1 LSESIDHQV
10 ELLNQLLLAVKEFVQ
25 RDVLPVASKHDH
37 DDSYPSELV
46 DQMAEMGLFGMTVP
60 EEFGGLGVDVL
71 TFSMVFEELAKG
83 WMSLTGP
90 IGSHSMLTRAIVQHG
105 TDQQKQEWLPD
116 LATGKK
122 RGGLALT
129 EPGGGSDVA
138 GIKTSAVKVG
148 EQYVINGTKQ
158 FITNGHNGDVF
169 LLLAKTDTN
178 ANPPHSGISAFI
190 AEKGPGFEVGRDLEK
205 LGYRGIDT
213 SELVFSDYQVSAD
226 RLVGLDEGQGFYQ
239 VMDALETGRINV
251 ASRAL
256 GVAQAAFEHAIK
268 YAQQRETFG
277 RPISSR
283 QTIQN
288 MLANMA
294 TKIHAARLMTH
305 DAADRKSRGERVDTE
320 AGMAKMYA
328 SEICAEVAMDAMR
341 IHGGYG
347 YVKDSPVE
355 RYYRDAP
362 LMIIG
367 EGTNEIQRL
376 IIAKNLLKEYEI

>member
-1 LSESIDHQV
+1 MSESIDHQV
-10 ELLNQLLLAVKEFVQ
+10 ELRNQLLLAVKEFVQ

-376 IIAKNLLKEYEI
+376 IISKNLLKEYEI

>member
-10 ELLNQLLLAVKEFVQ
+10 ELRNQLLLAVKEFVQ